1 MNWQQRHN
9 VGKNVI
15 RCFRGLVVFICSI
28 LNLRNWYKYQKPLEK
43 NKMAF
48 WLGSDSEYN
57 NNQVDVSIVGTDFY
71 TSKDFNEKKPDLF
84 TSFLLF
90 FSSLTKVFAL
100 RTIIFERLSFS
111 GRAHLIFFSFRILNA
126 SFANK
131 SWCVEQ
137 TSFTILSRITTES
150 LIVTAYNRR
159 SEKFQLYRLLFIR
172 RKKRAPNWN
181 RDRYFNWSNVALK
194 YRFFPLS
201 IYCAISTIAN
211 VDFFFHFHF

>member
-48 WLGSDSEYN
+48 WLGSDAEYN

-71 TSKDFNEKKPDLF
+71 TSKDFNGKKTRF
-84 TSFLLF
+84 IHFFSLF

-111 GRAHLIFFSFRILNA
+111 GRAHLIFSVFEYLMRHLP
-126 SFANK
+126 
-131 SWCVEQ
+131 
-137 TSFTILSRITTES
+137 TS
-150 LIVTAYNRR
+150 VG
-159 SEKFQLYRLLFIR
+159 
-172 RKKRAPNWN
+172 
-181 RDRYFNWSNVALK
+181 V
-194 YRFFPLS
+194 
-201 IYCAISTIAN
+201 
-211 VDFFFHFHF
+211 

>member
-1 MNWQQRHN
+1 MNWQRRHN

-15 RCFRGLVVFICSI
+15 RCFRGLVVFIRSI

-71 TSKDFNEKKPDLF
+71 TSKDFNGKKTRSTHF
-84 TSFLLF
+84 FSF

-111 GRAHLIFFSFRILNA
+111 GRAHLIFSIFEYLMRHLP
-126 SFANK
+126 
-131 SWCVEQ
+131 
-137 TSFTILSRITTES
+137 TS
-150 LIVTAYNRR
+150 VG
-159 SEKFQLYRLLFIR
+159 
-172 RKKRAPNWN
+172 
-181 RDRYFNWSNVALK
+181 V
-194 YRFFPLS
+194 
-201 IYCAISTIAN
+201 
-211 VDFFFHFHF
+211 